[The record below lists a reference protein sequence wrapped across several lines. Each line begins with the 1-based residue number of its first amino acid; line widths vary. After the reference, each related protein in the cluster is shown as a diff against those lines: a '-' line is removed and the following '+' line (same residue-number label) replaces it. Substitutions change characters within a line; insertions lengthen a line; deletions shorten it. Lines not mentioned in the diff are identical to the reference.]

1 MLKSKPPRL
10 TKDKSIS
17 MSHWLAVALDDENH
31 SLINHCFFEPW
42 MIGDDFLL
50 VEDDK
55 DFAVNGKKL
64 EYFEEEG
71 AMFTQT
77 EM

>member
-17 MSHWLAVALDDENH
+17 MSYWLAMARDDENH

-42 MIGDDFLL
+42 MIGDGFLL
-50 VEDDK
+50 VKNNE
-55 DFAVNGKKL
+55 DFAVKGKKHGYL
-64 EYFEEEG
+64 KKG
-71 AMFTQT
+71 AMFTRT
-77 EM
+77 EI